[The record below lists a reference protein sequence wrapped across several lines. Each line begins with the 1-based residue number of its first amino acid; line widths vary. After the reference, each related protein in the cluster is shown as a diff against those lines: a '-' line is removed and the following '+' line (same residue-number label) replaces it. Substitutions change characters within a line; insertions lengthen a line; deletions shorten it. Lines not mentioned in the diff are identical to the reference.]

1 MEKKGDDGLSFN
13 HDRILEYAVNL
24 ALELLAIPS
33 VAGDCVEVIQRVAH
47 EFEVLGVPF
56 EETKKGALIASWR
69 GADEVRHRVVSAH
82 VDTLGAVVRQI
93 KPNGRLRLF
102 PLGGFDWRSF
112 AGENCFVRTLEGREY
127 RGTLLPDHA
136 ARHAFSE
143 TVRNEV
149 HDLDNVE
156 LRLDIRTD
164 SRAGT
169 EALGIHCGDLVFFD
183 PRSELTETGYLK
195 SRFLDDKVGVAIL
208 LGAIKS
214 MREQGL
220 APAHTTHFYISNYEE
235 IGHGTPVVPPGTVE
249 VVAVDVGVV
258 AEGCA
263 SSEHAVTILSRDNVM
278 PYDREGV
285 LQLKRLADDEGIPYR
300 IDAYINYASDASV
313 TVKSGKDVRAVCF
326 GPGTEATHHYERTH
340 RDAVD
345 ASIRLLTAYLQAE
358 IV

>member
-1 MEKKGDDGLSFN
+1 MSYNME
-13 HDRILEYAVNL
+13 RILDYAVSL
-24 ALELLAIPS
+24 TLELLAIPS
-33 VAGDCVEVIQRVAH
+33 VAGDCVEAVQRVSH
-47 EFEVLGVPF
+47 EFEALGLPF
-56 EETKKGALIASWR
+56 EETNKGALIAVWR
-69 GADEVRHRVVSAH
+69 GADDERHRVVSAH
-82 VDTLGAVVRQI
+82 VDTLGATVRRI
-93 KPNGRLRLF
+93 RRNGRLRLF

-127 RGTLLPDHA
+127 RGTVLPDHA
-136 ARHAFSE
+136 ARHAFAE
-143 TVRNEV
+143 AVRNEA

-164 SRAGT
+164 SREAT

-208 LGAIKS
+208 LGAVKA

-220 APAHTTHFYISNYEE
+220 SPAHTTHFYISNYEE
-235 IGHGTPVVPPGTVE
+235 IGHGTPVMPPRTVE
-249 VVAVDVGVV
+249 AAAVDVGVV

-263 SSEHAVTILSRDNVM
+263 SSEHAVTILSRDGVL
-278 PYDREGV
+278 PYDREAV

-313 TVKSGKDVRAVCF
+313 AVRSGRDVRAVCF

-345 ASIRLLTAYLQAE
+345 ASIRLLAAYLQSE
-358 IV
+358 IA